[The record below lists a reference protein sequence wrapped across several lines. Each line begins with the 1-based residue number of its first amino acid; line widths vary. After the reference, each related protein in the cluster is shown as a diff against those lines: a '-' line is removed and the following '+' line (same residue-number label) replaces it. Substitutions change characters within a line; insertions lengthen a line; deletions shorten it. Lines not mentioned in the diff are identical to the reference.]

1 MATKRSKAAINKD
14 RRYLNKSEKHETSRK
29 RKTKAATYK
38 KSK

>member
-14 RRYLNKSEKHETSRK
+14 RKYLNKAQKHETARK
-29 RKTKAATYK
+29 RVTKASKYK